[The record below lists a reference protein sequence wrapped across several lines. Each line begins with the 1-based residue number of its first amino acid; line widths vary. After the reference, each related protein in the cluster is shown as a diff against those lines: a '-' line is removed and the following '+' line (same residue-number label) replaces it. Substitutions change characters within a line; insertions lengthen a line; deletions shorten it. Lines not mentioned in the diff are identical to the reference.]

1 MKWSTKKINELHK
14 YLVDNSTFNVSSII
28 RDLKINSILNDS
40 EAVEFPYHTEGEF
53 IKVPFMKKG
62 YTQIDYTSEE
72 IRSLLEIKSDAS
84 ILSKFIQ
91 ITDRNGGIIDFNL
104 YDKQKE
110 FVQSYTKSKFNIVK
124 HSRQVG
130 MSHLMTLIV
139 LHYITTKTDKNVI
152 WICENYKNDFDRFM
166 RFLSC
171 LPFYISPGIVDINDN
186 ANIKK
191 IIFDNGCGIVF
202 TESITNNTG
211 DFVVIDNAGFI
222 ELNKTLTLLLPRLS
236 ATLTTQCFLV
246 SSLSSSSKNS
256 YFEQLFQLD
265 NNWNKITM
273 NWNVVPD
280 RDAKW
285 VLETTYQL
293 GDYQKFLEEYDVES
307 NTSELRDLTIDL
319 LTDPKLIQ

>member
-1 MKWSTKKINELHK
+1 MKWSTQKINELHK
-14 YLVDNSTFNVSSII
+14 YLVDNSTLNVSSIV

-62 YTQIDYTSEE
+62 YIQIDYTSEE
-72 IRSLLEIKSDAS
+72 IKSLLEIKSDAL

-91 ITDRNGGIIDFNL
+91 ISDRNGIIDFNL

-139 LHYITTKTDKNVI
+139 LHYITIKTDKNVV

-166 RFLSC
+166 NFLYC
-171 LPFYISPGIVDINDN
+171 LPFYISPGVIDVKDN
-186 ANIKK
+186 VNIKK
-191 IIFDNGCGIVF
+191 IIFDNGCNIVF
-202 TESITNNTG
+202 TKSITNNTG

-236 ATLTTQCFLV
+236 ATLNTQCFII
-246 SSLSSSSKNS
+246 SSPNKNS
-256 YFEQLFQLD
+256 YFEKVFND
-265 NNWNKITM
+265 SNNWNKVTM
-273 NWNVVPD
+273 NWDVVPN

-285 VLETTYQL
+285 VLETTHQI
-293 GDYQKFLEEYDVES
+293 GGYQKFLEEYDVES
-307 NTSELRDLTIDL
+307 NTSKLRDLTIAL